1 MYDKPRQTCCNFC
14 LIALVNT
21 FLFTI
26 YMMSVKMSSVA
37 NSSSIQFNAGDI
49 ALNDETYLMNK
60 GI

>member
-1 MYDKPRQTCCNFC
+1 MYDKSRQTCCNFC

-26 YMMSVKMSSVA
+26 YMMSSVA
-37 NSSSIQFNAGDI
+37 NNSSIQFNAGDI